1 MQLSVSV
8 PLPDGGFPVPLSVP
22 LLPGVVVLQSSVS
35 FPAGG
40 GGGGVVVS
48 LVQLQLV
55 LLSVPLVPFVLLV
68 LLGVDPVPLL
78 AGG

>member
-1 MQLSVSV
+1 MQLSESV

-22 LLPGVVVLQSSVS
+22 LLPGVVVLQSSVP

-48 LVQLQLV
+48 LVQLV
-55 LLSVPLVPFVLLV
+55 PLSVLLVPFELLV